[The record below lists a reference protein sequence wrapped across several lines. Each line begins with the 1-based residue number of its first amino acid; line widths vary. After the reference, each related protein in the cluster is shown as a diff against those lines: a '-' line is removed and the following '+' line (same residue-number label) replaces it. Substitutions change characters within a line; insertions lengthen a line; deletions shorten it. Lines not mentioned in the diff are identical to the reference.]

1 MVAIFARE
9 VNPGLTSLVKK
20 IDEKS
25 VEFKSKGIKSFV
37 TFLSDDEKLE
47 DALKKFADKE
57 GIKKTVLSI
66 DNIAGPKGYDI
77 AKDADVTVI
86 LYTNRKVEAN
96 HAFRKG
102 ELNEKSVERVIADL
116 SKIQPKSK
124 KSSDK

>member
-20 IDEKS
+20 IDAAS
-25 VEFKSKGIKSFV
+25 AEFKAKGIKSFV

-47 DALKKFADKE
+47 DALKKFAEKE

-66 DNIAGPKGYDI
+66 DNVAGPKGYDI

-102 ELNEKSVERVIADL
+102 ELNAAAVDRVVADL
-116 SKIQPKSK
+116 SKIQPKA
-124 KSSDK
+124 KSSK